1 MSESES
7 EIKFVICKASYWVG
21 DATEY
26 GCVFWLKEKGKW
38 TEEFEE
44 ADFLESRSTALERL
58 ESEKNVAG
66 NRNFSI
72 VEIELHRD

>member
-26 GCVFWLKEKGKW
+26 GCVFWLKEKAKW
-38 TEEFEE
+38 TEECEE
-44 ADFLESRSTALERL
+44 AEFLDSRATALERL
-58 ESEKNVAG
+58 ESEKTVVA
-66 NRNFSI
+66 NRNLSI